1 MAADHR
7 KQAWTRC
14 PNAPAA
20 DRPVRQGRARGP
32 PLVRADPGP
41 QVSDGQKETRG
52 PWAARFTLNSPLSVA
67 AAASVRHPAP

>member
-1 MAADHR
+1 MAASHLKR
-7 KQAWTRC
+7 ALTSR
-14 PNAPAA
+14 PHAPAA
-20 DRPVRQGRARGP
+20 DRPVGRARARGP